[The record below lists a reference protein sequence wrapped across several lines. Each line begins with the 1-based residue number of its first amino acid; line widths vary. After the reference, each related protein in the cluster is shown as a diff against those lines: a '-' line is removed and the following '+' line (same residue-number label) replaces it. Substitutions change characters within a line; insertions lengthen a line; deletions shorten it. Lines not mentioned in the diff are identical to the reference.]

1 MKIPCFGMFIQ
12 NLGMI
17 AHGSSRHRG
26 GEEISVMI
34 ERTKQLF
41 VAHPE
46 ALNESYGQHF
56 SHAMRYS
63 GRMFAASLCAFTH
76 AIFPFLFEKTASNMV
91 KKMYADMT
99 SRGATAPV
107 SHAAATAAAAL
118 ETSR

>member
-1 MKIPCFGMFIQ
+1 
-12 NLGMI
+12 
-17 AHGSSRHRG
+17 
-26 GEEISVMI
+26 MI

-41 VAHPE
+41 IAHPE

-56 SHAMRYS
+56 RHAMRYS
-63 GRMFAASLCAFTH
+63 GRMFAASFCAFTH
-76 AIFPFLFEKTASNMV
+76 ALFPFLFEKTASNMV

-107 SHAAATAAAAL
+107 LPHVEVAAAAAL